1 MPVLIQVQNRFQILA
16 SWDAKSDFTKW
27 IHKPTKVVLSV
38 VVVGFIDSDIMYTEI
53 NCDNTTMYTQ
63 KFTADQ
69 EKIADSLSVNC

>member
-1 MPVLIQVQNRFQILA
+1 MLMFIPLV
-16 SWDAKSDFTKW
+16 WGG
-27 IHKPTKVVLSV
+27 IHKYVVVVVV

-69 EKIADSLSVNC
+69 KYVVQLLIH